1 VYTVFLAGIA
11 PIYGQIRCMYVWFW
25 PTLRIPLQVL
35 HLNCPHTVGVM
46 QEHTT
51 HTHTRTHP
59 LETCFGTQYGDLGS
73 LYDTD
78 VHKNAHAHTH
88 TCARPT
94 QAPLFCWAASPASH
108 THAHTYTPHIHMQT
122 YTHPH
127 THTHHTHTCRHTH
140 APTSAPA
147 FKSCRWSCMDTPPT
161 TIHERTLFALVTL
174 NARTSFSICNA
185 QVCARATILG
195 LSDPPAVHSCSI
207 GQNCIHIHGN

>member
-1 VYTVFLAGIA
+1 
-11 PIYGQIRCMYVWFW
+11 MYVWFW

-127 THTHHTHTCRHTH
+127 THTHSHAHAHTYTHTHTTHTH
-140 APTSAPA
+140 ADIHAPTHAHTPYTHMQTYTCTHLGTRFQVMPLVLHGHTAHHDTRAHA
-147 FKSCRWSCMDTPPT
+147 FRAG
-161 TIHERTLFALVTL
+161 HAERADLLL
-174 NARTSFSICNA
+174 NLQCTG
-185 QVCARATILG
+185 VCTCHDFRIE
-195 LSDPPAVHSCSI
+195 
-207 GQNCIHIHGN
+207 